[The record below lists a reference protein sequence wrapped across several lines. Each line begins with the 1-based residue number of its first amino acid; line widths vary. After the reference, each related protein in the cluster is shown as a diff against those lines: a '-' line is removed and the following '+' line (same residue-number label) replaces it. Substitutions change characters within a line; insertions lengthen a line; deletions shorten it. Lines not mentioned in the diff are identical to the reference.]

1 MRREMDEK
9 KICFIIYKDKNAKY
23 SDNLEYIRS
32 LNIPDGMQI
41 ECLSIEDNESK
52 FSAYNEGTEASDA
65 KYKVYMECSTY
76 IVNKNFIYDLLKIF
90 DCDKQATDIGLVG
103 QKGVSTQKE
112 EAVIYGKQLED
123 RYGYGVQIKEY
134 HDIRNLAEEVDYID
148 QMLVI
153 TAKDVRWGMDL
164 CQAHDQYLVLQQ
176 IGDVQIKEKMVV
188 ARQTKPWCYKDTPV

>member
-1 MRREMDEK
+1 MDEK

-76 IVNKNFIYDLLKIF
+76 IVNKNFIYDILSI
-90 DCDKQATDIGLVG
+90 
-103 QKGVSTQKE
+103 
-112 EAVIYGKQLED
+112 
-123 RYGYGVQIKEY
+123 
-134 HDIRNLAEEVDYID
+134 NLISKA
-148 QMLVI
+148 
-153 TAKDVRWGMDL
+153 
-164 CQAHDQYLVLQQ
+164 
-176 IGDVQIKEKMVV
+176 
-188 ARQTKPWCYKDTPV
+188 